1 MKRIIKFTLAF
12 MSPIITI
19 VSPTPTLSSEAKLYI
34 CTPWEKVSY
43 GRTYPDD
50 PQHREDEPFLLKI
63 FSKEQSQ
70 IEFTVGF
77 RPRLA
82 EDRPKRI
89 IANRIVKQKHRS
101 AFPQR
106 DIYLEDRPNYPSVF
120 QLSSG
125 YALQEGVVEIREIKS
140 TEYDYYAYCSRAN

>member
-1 MKRIIKFTLAF
+1 

-34 CTPWEKVSY
+34 CTQWEQVSY

-50 PQHREDEPFLLKI
+50 PKYREDEPFLLKI
-63 FSKEQSQ
+63 FSEEQSQ
-70 IEFTVGF
+70 IEFAAGF
-77 RPRLA
+77 MPRLA

-101 AFPQR
+101 AFPQT
-106 DIYLEDRPNYPSVF
+106 DIYLEDTPNYPRVF